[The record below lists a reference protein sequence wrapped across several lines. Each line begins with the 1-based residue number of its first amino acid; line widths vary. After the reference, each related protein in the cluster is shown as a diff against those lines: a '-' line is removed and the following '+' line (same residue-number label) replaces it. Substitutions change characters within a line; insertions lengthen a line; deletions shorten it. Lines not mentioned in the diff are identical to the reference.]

1 MHVVKI
7 ILPANFTPDQ
17 WEEAK
22 RLKDDLRA
30 NKMHGIVICHPDYQ
44 AVDVQA
50 LTVKS

>member
-7 ILPANFTPDQ
+7 VMPANFTSEQ
-17 WEEAK
+17 LEEAM

-30 NKMHGIVICHPDYQ
+30 NKMHGILIYHPDYQ